1 MTKRMEQKYLNS
13 NQKSSIEEGHRH
25 RGVVQTFE
33 VDDKNKSQE
42 QARNRNRWER
52 KSYIIP

>member
-13 NQKSSIEEGHRH
+13 NQKNSIEEGHRH